1 MPKATK
7 LPSGKWRCRAYY
19 TDFDGSYKTKSFTAN
34 TKKEAERLSA
44 TFVMEHEHA
53 AKPENKTLG
62 ALADAYIENRSELLS
77 PATIAGYKKIRN
89 SAFKEII
96 NVRIGIITKEM
107 YQSAINTYSKGRA
120 PKTVASANAFFSS
133 VLKANGYNLSEG
145 VILPQ
150 KENKEIQIP
159 SEAEVSAFL
168 ENIAPTRIYLY
179 CLFAATLGLRKS
191 EIVALRWKDIDTKA
205 KTIHISKARVKGENS
220 VFVEKAP
227 KTTLSERTLH
237 MPQILIDNLG
247 KCGKPDEYIFKG
259 NPRGYEE
266 SYRYYRD
273 KFNFPYNFHTLRHY
287 YASVM
292 LMNGVPNRYA
302 KERMGHATEKMLQR
316 VYQHTFADKQK
327 EFDAVMDDVM
337 NSAFGEKK

>member
-44 TFVMEHEHA
+44 TFVMEHEHN

-77 PATIAGYKKIRN
+77 PSTIAGYKKIRN

-205 KTIHISKARVKGENS
+205 KTIHITKAIVPARFARPFFRIYHRAQVGQRKAMEKLLLKVKISYVISLAELIPAILFRGIS
-220 VFVEKAP
+220 VPRFNEQVACLTYAAVALYFIRAAVACFGIYDKEIYVFA
-227 KTTLSERTLH
+227 EIGGIACQVLH
-237 MPQILIDNLG
+237 LI
-247 KCGKPDEYIFKG
+247 F
-259 NPRGYEE
+259 
-266 SYRYYRD
+266 
-273 KFNFPYNFHTLRHY
+273 
-287 YASVM
+287 
-292 LMNGVPNRYA
+292 
-302 KERMGHATEKMLQR
+302 
-316 VYQHTFADKQK
+316 
-327 EFDAVMDDVM
+327 
-337 NSAFGEKK
+337 

>member
-19 TDFDGSYKTKSFTAN
+19 TDIDGSYITKSFTAD
-34 TKKEAERLSA
+34 TKREAERLSA
-44 TFVMEHEHA
+44 TFTMEHEHN

-77 PATIAGYKKIRN
+77 PSTIAGYKKIRN

-168 ENIAPTRIYLY
+168 ENIASTRIIDILK
-179 CLFAATLGLRKS
+179 CLFKLF
-191 EIVALRWKDIDTKA
+191 
-205 KTIHISKARVKGENS
+205 SK
-220 VFVEKAP
+220 
-227 KTTLSERTLH
+227 
-237 MPQILIDNLG
+237 
-247 KCGKPDEYIFKG
+247 
-259 NPRGYEE
+259 
-266 SYRYYRD
+266 
-273 KFNFPYNFHTLRHY
+273 
-287 YASVM
+287 
-292 LMNGVPNRYA
+292 
-302 KERMGHATEKMLQR
+302 
-316 VYQHTFADKQK
+316 
-327 EFDAVMDDVM
+327 
-337 NSAFGEKK
+337 